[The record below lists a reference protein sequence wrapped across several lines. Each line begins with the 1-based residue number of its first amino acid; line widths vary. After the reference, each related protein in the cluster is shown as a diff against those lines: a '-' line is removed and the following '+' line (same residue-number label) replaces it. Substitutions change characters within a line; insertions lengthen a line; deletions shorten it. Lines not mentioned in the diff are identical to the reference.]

1 MNSKNAGAT
10 LEQSGTSTESA
21 SRLLCS
27 AAVVANQRW
36 WPALVLALLTAAMAA
51 IALLSHQLSI
61 SRADKVAPS
70 EGFYGSV
77 AQYQVAHHRLK
88 QELRAI
94 AAGETPNAEALARS
108 AAVLAS
114 RASILTEPS
123 EVKAL
128 MSRVRGYAEATEHV
142 AQLQRRIGPIL
153 EVNGFAQADAVK
165 VLGEFKAIDDD
176 ELLNQLAS
184 NARLAEVA
192 SREELV
198 NNLDR
203 RLRWAWTG
211 LAVGWSTLVLWLIYV
226 VRSRRRYAAAAR
238 DRQLAVEAMEQA
250 ISSKHKFLS
259 MVSHELRSPLQSIVT
274 SLETLSIDPSLA
286 GRPPSA
292 AAVRRIR
299 HAVSAM
305 QGQFRD
311 LLTIA
316 RSDASQPGIQVDT
329 FEIGELV
336 HDVCADFRDSA
347 TAKGLALRVSGP
359 AFTISADPIRIAQ
372 VLRNLVENAVRY
384 THAGYVEVSVEHFM
398 SGVSAAMRVPSETAL
413 RSAAAPDSSATA
425 GWVRF
430 AVHDT
435 GPGLP
440 AIAANRLKNAAVPF
454 ASSSEGTGIGLF
466 VIRDVLEQLG
476 GSIDVQTREATD
488 PEGRGTTFTVT
499 IPAIQVHAPA
509 ALDSDREPAELMRI
523 LIVDDL
529 PDVRSALSEVTGRL
543 GHSCIAV
550 ASAAEARP
558 LLASERFDVILIDLE
573 MPDTDGLALAA
584 EIRQGGGRHTAT
596 LLVLISAA
604 ENQAVGHAWP
614 FDGFLQK
621 PIDAAALRRVIGS
634 RT

>member
-1 MNSKNAGAT
+1 MI
-10 LEQSGTSTESA
+10 
-21 SRLLCS
+21 C
-27 AAVVANQRW
+27 
-36 WPALVLALLTAAMAA
+36 
-51 IALLSHQLSI
+51 
-61 SRADKVAPS
+61 
-70 EGFYGSV
+70 
-77 AQYQVAHHRLK
+77 
-88 QELRAI
+88 
-94 AAGETPNAEALARS
+94 
-108 AAVLAS
+108 
-114 RASILTEPS
+114 
-123 EVKAL
+123 
-128 MSRVRGYAEATEHV
+128 
-142 AQLQRRIGPIL
+142 
-153 EVNGFAQADAVK
+153 
-165 VLGEFKAIDDD
+165 
-176 ELLNQLAS
+176 
-184 NARLAEVA
+184 
-192 SREELV
+192 
-198 NNLDR
+198 
-203 RLRWAWTG
+203 
-211 LAVGWSTLVLWLIYV
+211 V

-238 DRQLAVEAMEQA
+238 ERQLAVEAMEQA
-250 ISSKHKFLS
+250 STSKRKFLS

-274 SLETLSIDPSLA
+274 SVETLSLDPSLP

-476 GSIDVQTREATD
+476 GSIDVQKREATD

-550 ASAAEARP
+550 ASAAEAQP

-584 EIRQGGGRHTAT
+584 EIRQGGGRNTAT